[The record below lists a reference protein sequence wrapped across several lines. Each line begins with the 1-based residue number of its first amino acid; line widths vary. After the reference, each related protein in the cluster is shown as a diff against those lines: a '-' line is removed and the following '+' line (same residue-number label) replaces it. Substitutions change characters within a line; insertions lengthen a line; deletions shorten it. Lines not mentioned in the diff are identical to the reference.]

1 MLNRLIAKA
10 AKYRDVRAIRIR
22 DNLITLVVDKAPA
35 SLYIRINSLVDSI
48 NKKLFTGKPVEVNLR
63 DDLPPEEFQQ
73 MLREPG
79 VVYVRDDVVL
89 ESPQSTSG

>member
-1 MLNRLIAKA
+1 MLNRLVAKA
-10 AKYRDVRAIRIR
+10 SKFKDVRAIRIR
-22 DNLITLVVDKAPA
+22 GNLITLVVDRAQA

-79 VVYVRDDVVL
+79 IVYVRDDVVL
-89 ESPQSTSG
+89 ETPQSTSG